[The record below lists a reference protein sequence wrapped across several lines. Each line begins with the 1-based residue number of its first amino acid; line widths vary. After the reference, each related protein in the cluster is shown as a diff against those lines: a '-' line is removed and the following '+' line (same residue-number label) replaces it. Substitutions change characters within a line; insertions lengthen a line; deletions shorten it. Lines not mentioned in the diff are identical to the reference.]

1 MGAETKDIRDMNPFQ
16 TLRHC
21 EIFALRMAAATG
33 RPFHVLKSYG
43 QLRQRS
49 VVDHE
54 TLVAIQRRGVLAV
67 IELTIHP
74 PESNDDLDLDV
85 RAESQGES

>member
-1 MGAETKDIRDMNPFQ
+1 MNPFQ

-33 RPFHVLKSYG
+33 RPYHVLKTYG
-43 QLRQRS
+43 AGRDRC

-54 TLVAIQRRGVLAV
+54 ALCAIQRRGVIAL

-74 PESNDDLDLDV
+74 PEMDCDIQPLTRSDHRRD
-85 RAESQGES
+85 